1 MSNDAFQKNQSVVGG
16 VGNDTGI
23 GFSHSMFALS
33 PHSRVTQQLPGTGED
48 GLCKCLYILELLN
61 CYLRWIGTDQV
72 SVLTA
77 SSGVRRDDGI
87 NNSIPLSV
95 IGGGTKLE
103 VVRAQTWSIPAQ
115 RK

>member
-1 MSNDAFQKNQSVVGG
+1 MHFKKTQSVVGG
-16 VGNDTGI
+16 VNNDTGI

-77 SSGVRRDDGI
+77 SSGVRRDLG
-87 NNSIPLSV
+87 NPCLSCWRLNFV
-95 IGGGTKLE
+95 WQ
-103 VVRAQTWSIPAQ
+103 RALIPAKPKL
-115 RK
+115 RWDEGLFAC